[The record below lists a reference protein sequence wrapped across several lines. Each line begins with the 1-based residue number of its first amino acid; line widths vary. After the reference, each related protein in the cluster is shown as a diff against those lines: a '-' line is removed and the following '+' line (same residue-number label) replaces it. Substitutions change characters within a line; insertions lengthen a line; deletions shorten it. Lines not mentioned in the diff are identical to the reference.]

1 MRCGYRFLRLRVP
14 RLASALWTLAG
25 LVAAAS
31 AQAQQVQPR
40 YVQEREELANWY
52 YAATFGT
59 GVYTTGDRTVAV
71 LQLPLSYTLR
81 EPEVDRWGLRITLPV
96 SVGFY
101 DYYFDDILDEG
112 LPNGFSTLSFVPG
125 LELEK
130 QVTSRWRLKPY
141 FSAGAGWE
149 LDGAGYAWIYD
160 VGLRSRFLLG
170 EDQGVEF
177 ALVNRLAVAGYDAH
191 DGSRQPLGYL
201 AIGLDIVVPTP
212 AEVLGRPVIIGITP
226 AYYYYFRRIRY
237 AELDDPDNS
246 IGEEFELAL
255 SVLTRRPFSI
265 AGIEVDRIG
274 IAVSTGEGVTGYRLF
289 TSLPF

>member
-1 MRCGYRFLRLRVP
+1 MRAYSLWLLTGL
-14 RLASALWTLAG
+14 LAAPL
-25 LVAAAS
+25 

-40 YVQEREELANWY
+40 FVQERKELVNWY

-81 EPEVDRWGLRITLPV
+81 EPEEDRWGLRITLPV

-101 DYYFDDILDEG
+101 DYQFDEIFSEG
-112 LPNGFSTLSFVPG
+112 LPSAFSTLSFVPG

-130 QVTSRWRLKPY
+130 QITARWRLKPY
-141 FSAGAGWE
+141 ISAGAGWE

-160 VGLRSRFLLG
+160 VGLRSRFRIG
-170 EDQGVEF
+170 EDQGVEL

-201 AIGLDIVVPTP
+201 AIGLDIVVPTQT
-212 AEVLGRPVIIGITP
+212 EVLGRPIIFGITP
-226 AYYYYFRRIRY
+226 AYYYYFRRIHY

-274 IAVSTGEGVTGYRLF
+274 IAVITGEGITGYRRF